1 MLQFVLPVEPNFD
14 PIPLSLRFINAHE
27 SRSISLV
34 GQGSAKRKNNL
45 KSAFV
50 SLSSLQT
57 DTSR

>member
-14 PIPLSLRFINAHE
+14 PIPLSLRFIDAHE

-45 KSAFV
+45 KSAFM
-50 SLSSLQT
+50 SLSS
-57 DTSR
+57 S